1 MIKHVVSRKIWSVSV
16 RRVVHLLVQDRDL
29 GGILKE

>member
-16 RRVVHLLVQDRDL
+16 RGAVHLLVRDRDL